1 MNIVEEQI
9 NAIDT
14 QHYREIYR
22 VYVGW
27 CSVKCDYTLSE
38 LASDHDDKWNIYTWQ
53 YRMYRAEEHDHIRI
67 VTT

>member
-1 MNIVEEQI
+1 MFVYGVMDRKKKHNTVNIVEEQI

-14 QHYREIYR
+14 QHYREIYH

-27 CSVKCDYTLSE
+27 CRVKCDYTLRE

-53 YRMYRAEEHDHIRI
+53 
-67 VTT
+67 